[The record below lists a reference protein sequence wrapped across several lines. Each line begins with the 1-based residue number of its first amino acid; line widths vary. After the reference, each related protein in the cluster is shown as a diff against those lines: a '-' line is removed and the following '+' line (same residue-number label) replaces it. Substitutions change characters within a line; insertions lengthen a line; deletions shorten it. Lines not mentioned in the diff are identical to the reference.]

1 MSLTSHIIKL
11 FESMIY
17 DKLFHFLSL
26 QHIISETQH
35 GFCHGKFCFTNL
47 IKSYNDWTL
56 AVDVGWKVD
65 ILYLD
70 YRKEFD
76 SVPHMCLLRK
86 LKSYGITGKILT
98 GLRSFNF
105 RVMDIIMV

>member
-1 MSLTSHIIKL
+1 
-11 FESMIY
+11 MIY

-56 AVDVGWKVD
+56 AVDEGWKVD

-70 YRKEFD
+70 YRKAFD
-76 SVPHMCLLRK
+76 SVPHMC
-86 LKSYGITGKILT
+86 YGITGKILT
-98 GLRSFNF
+98 GLQNFNF